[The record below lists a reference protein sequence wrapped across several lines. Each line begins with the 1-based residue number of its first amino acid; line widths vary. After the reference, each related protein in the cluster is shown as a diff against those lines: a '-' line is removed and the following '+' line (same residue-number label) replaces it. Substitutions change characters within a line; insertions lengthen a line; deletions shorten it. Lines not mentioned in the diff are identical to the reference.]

1 MTALG
6 NLAVSPVQPVPDGL
20 AGFGIDA
27 PDPADQH
34 SIFTFV
40 LTGWAV
46 GQSGPVQ
53 RVELLEHD
61 QVIQDAPLDRRRAR
75 AANRFPD
82 QPWADSAGWRML
94 IDTRALS
101 QTFACD
107 LRAILADG
115 TAVPLG
121 SVTGERQPLP
131 ATDPS
136 YLQPLVVT
144 ALVRSGTTLLMRL
157 LAEHPEVVVFRKY
170 PYEMRPALY
179 WLHMYSVLAA
189 PRDRNQAISRP
200 RKFQQDRFAVGANP
214 FRGALVSDIPELQA
228 WSEHVYPE
236 HLARFCQDSIEG
248 WYRSLARGQGQ
259 PNATHFAEKHHHL
272 LDEFHPTLMA
282 EMYPGMREIFLVRD
296 FRDVTSSVLAFTAKR
311 VREGRRE
318 DDGTPEDY
326 LHQLRHDAANLLDHW
341 RRRSATA
348 HLVHY
353 EDLVRQPQET
363 LRDVLTFAGLDAT
376 PATITGMLDRVAAA
390 TGELSQHQTSA
401 SPAASIG
408 RWRQDLDPALQ
419 PLATELFADILTS
432 FGYPDES

>member
-1 MTALG
+1 MTALS
-6 NLAVSPVQPVPDGL
+6 NLSATPVKPVPHGL
-20 AGFGIDA
+20 VGRGVDR

-34 SIFTFV
+34 SIFTFA

-46 GQSGPVQ
+46 GRAGPVQ
-53 RVELLEHD
+53 RVELVDHD
-61 QVIQDAPLDRRRAR
+61 QVLQDAPLDRRRAR
-75 AANRFPD
+75 IATRFPD
-82 QPWADSAGWRML
+82 QPWAESAGWRML
-94 IDTRALS
+94 VDARSLG
-101 QTFACD
+101 QTFSCE
-107 LRAILADG
+107 LRATLADG

-121 SVTGERQPLP
+121 SVAGERLPLP

-157 LAEHPEVVVFRKY
+157 LSEHPEVVVFRKY

-179 WLHMYSVLAA
+179 WLHMFRVLSA
-189 PRDRNQAISRP
+189 PRDREHAISRP
-200 RKFQQDRFAVGANP
+200 RKFQQDRFAVGASP
-214 FRGALVSDIPELQA
+214 FRGALVSDVPELQS

-236 HLARFCQDSIEG
+236 MLARFCQDSIEG
-248 WYRSLARGQGQ
+248 WYRSLAQGQGQ

-272 LDEFHPTLMA
+272 LDEFHPTLMG

-311 VREGRRE
+311 AREGHRQ
-318 DDGTPEDY
+318 DDGTQEAY

-341 RRRSATA
+341 RHRATTA
-348 HLVHY
+348 HLVQY
-353 EDLVRQPQET
+353 EDLVRRPEET
-363 LRDVLTFAGLDAT
+363 LRAVLAYAGLDAAPST
-376 PATITGMLDRVAAA
+376 VTGILERAAA
-390 TGELSQHQTSA
+390 ASGELHQHQTSA

-419 PLATELFADILTS
+419 PLAIELFADIMTS
-432 FGYPDES
+432 FGYDDES